1 MNDGF
6 CACTEC
12 VHVYKSGCVAHVC
25 VCVCPSAAVYSMC
38 QKPVRSKGKVLYT
51 IAIATYLKGQSLT
64 ERESRHGLT

>member
-38 QKPVRSKGKVLYT
+38 QKPVRSKGKYHCHSN
-51 IAIATYLKGQSLT
+51 IFKGT
-64 ERESRHGLT
+64 ESY